1 MARFWII
8 LWIVM
13 VGINNKIQMVDDP
26 TERLNELENDVFE
39 LKQHIQKSE
48 EKL

>member
-1 MARFWII
+1 MP
-8 LWIVM
+8 V
-13 VGINNKIQMVDDP
+13 VDDP
-26 TERLNELENDVFE
+26 TERLDELENDVFE